1 MKRLLQRRHY
11 RLFFKNISGP
21 LEWNS
26 TIGLVKVAIDD
37 NAGKPEDKIKNVK
50 SNYQQSCLLPQMH
63 RFVPDFDFI
72 HWLTIVEYKREQ
84 RDSVI
89 SAWRETV
96 CMDKQRLHL

>member
-50 SNYQQSCLLPQMH
+50 ANYQQGSLLPQVH
-63 RFVPDFDFI
+63 HLVSDFDFI
-72 HWLTIVEYKREQ
+72 HRLPIVEHKREQ
-84 RDSVI
+84 RDSVVF
-89 SAWRETV
+89 AWRKTA
-96 CMDKQRLHL
+96 CMDKQRPHL